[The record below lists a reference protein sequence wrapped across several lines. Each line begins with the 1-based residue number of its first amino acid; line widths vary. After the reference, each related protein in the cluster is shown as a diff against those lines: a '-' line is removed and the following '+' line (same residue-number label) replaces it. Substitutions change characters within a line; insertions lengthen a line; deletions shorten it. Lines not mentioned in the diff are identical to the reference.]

1 MSAVDTAD
9 TADAAAAT
17 AAVRSR
23 RRYAPGL
30 LLSVAVLAV
39 ILAAA
44 IAPGLFTRQ
53 DPLAADPVHR
63 LRAPGRGHLF
73 GTDELGRDLY
83 SRVLHGAALSLSTAG
98 IALAIGLVC
107 GTLLG
112 LIAGTARGR
121 TDDLLMRA
129 TDVLLAIPS
138 LLVSLTVVTALGFGA
153 AKTAVAVGVTGIA
166 GFTRISRAEVLRVS
180 VAPYVEAARVV
191 GVRRPA
197 VLLRHVLPNAWAPVL
212 GFAAVQF
219 GASLLAVSTLGFL
232 GYGTPPPTPEWGSLV
247 ASGRSYFAQAWWL
260 STLPGLTIV
269 ATVLAANRIARALH
283 GEDGRLPR

>member
-1 MSAVDTAD
+1 MSAVD
-9 TADAAAAT
+9 AARVIT
-17 AAVRSR
+17 AVRSR

-30 LLSVAVLAV
+30 LLSIAVLAL
-39 ILAAA
+39 ILTAA
-44 IAPGLFTRQ
+44 IAPGLFTPQ
-53 DPLAADPVHR
+53 DPLAADPIHR
-63 LRAPGRGHLF
+63 LQPPSHAHLF

-98 IALAIGLVC
+98 IALAIALVC
-107 GTLLG
+107 GTILG
-112 LIAGTARGR
+112 LIAGTARGWL
-121 TDDLLMRA
+121 DDLLMRA

-138 LLVSLTVVTALGFGA
+138 LLVSFAVVTALGFGA
-153 AKTAVAVGVTGIA
+153 TKTAVAVGVTGIA
-166 GFTRISRAEVLRVS
+166 GFTRITRAEVLRVN
-180 VAPYVEAARVV
+180 VAPYVEAAHIV

-197 VLLRHVLPNAWAPVL
+197 VLLRHVLPNAWPPVL

-247 ASGRSYFAQAWWL
+247 ASGRSYFAEAWWL

-283 GEDGRLPR
+283 GEDGGLPR

>member
-9 TADAAAAT
+9 IASAART
-17 AAVRSR
+17 RK
-23 RRYAPGL
+23 RYAPGL
-30 LLSVAVLAV
+30 VLSAAVLV
-39 ILAAA
+39 LILTAA

-53 DPLAADPVHR
+53 DPLAADPIHR
-63 LRAPGRGHLF
+63 LEPPSRAHLF

-83 SRVLHGAALSLSTAG
+83 CRVLHGAALSLSTAG
-98 IALAIGLVC
+98 IALAIGLLC

-121 TDDLLMRA
+121 VDDLLMRA

-138 LLVSLTVVTALGFGA
+138 LLVSLAVVTALGFGA
-153 AKTAVAVGVTGIA
+153 TKTAVAVGVTGIA
-166 GFTRISRAEVLRVS
+166 SFARITRAEVLRVS
-180 VAPYVEAARVV
+180 VAPYVEAAHVV
-191 GVRRPA
+191 GVRRPT
-197 VLLRHVLPNAWAPVL
+197 VLMRHVLPNAWAPVL
-212 GFAAVQF
+212 GFAAVSF

-247 ASGRSYFAQAWWL
+247 ASGRSYFAEAWWL

>member
-1 MSAVDTAD
+1 MSVIKTAP
-9 TADAAAAT
+9 TV
-17 AAVRSR
+17 AAVRTR
-23 RRYAPGL
+23 RPYPPGL
-30 LLSVAVLAV
+30 VLSAAMLAL
-39 ILAAA
+39 ILIAAL
-44 IAPGLFTRQ
+44 APGLFIGR

-63 LRAPGRGHLF
+63 LQPPSGAHLF

-83 SRVLHGAALSLSTAG
+83 ARVLHGAALSLSAAA
-98 IALAIGLVC
+98 IALVVGMLC
-107 GTLLG
+107 GTALG
-112 LIAGTARGR
+112 LIAGTAGGR

-138 LLVSLTVVTALGFGA
+138 LLVSLAVVTALGFGT

-166 GFTRISRAEVLRVS
+166 GFARITRAEVLRVS
-180 VAPYVEAARVV
+180 VAPYTEAAHVI

-197 VLLRHVLPNAWAPVL
+197 VLLRHVLPNAWGPVL

-232 GYGTPPPTPEWGSLV
+232 GYGAPPPTPEWGSLV

-260 STLPGLTIV
+260 SILPGLVIA
-269 ATVLAANRIARALH
+269 ATVLAANRIARAVQ